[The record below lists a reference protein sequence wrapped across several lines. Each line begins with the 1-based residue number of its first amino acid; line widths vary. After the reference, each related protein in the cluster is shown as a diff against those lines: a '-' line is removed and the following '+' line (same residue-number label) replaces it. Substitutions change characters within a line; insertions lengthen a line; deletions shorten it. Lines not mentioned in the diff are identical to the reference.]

1 MAVTFKDRVVLVT
14 GGSRGLGNAFARCLA
29 QAGAIVAINSS
40 TEDDRG
46 TTQAINDAGGRAI
59 HFPGRVEDSAVLLEK
74 VVLECGRID
83 AIVHN
88 AGFIQDKTLRKMPEE
103 QWDSVMDV
111 HLKTSYKLTKA
122 AWPYFEKQGSGRIVL
137 MSSSA
142 GLYGNFGQANYA
154 SAKMG
159 MYGLAQSIAQEGART
174 NITCNCVSPFGA
186 TEMNSA
192 NFPEAL
198 KTAIKADYVAPLVAY
213 LTHEDCK
220 ESGSMFEASAGSF
233 KKVRWERTVGLNLDP
248 RTDEVSIDVVAENW
262 GQVVDFSETEHP
274 ADMGDSLRLMY
285 ARTMTAE

>member
-1 MAVTFKDRVVLVT
+1 M
-14 GGSRGLGNAFARCLA
+14 
-29 QAGAIVAINSS
+29 
-40 TEDDRG
+40 
-46 TTQAINDAGGRAI
+46 
-59 HFPGRVEDSAVLLEK
+59 LLEK

-159 MYGLAQSIAQEGART
+159 MYGLAQSIAQEGVRT

-192 NFPEAL
+192 NFP
-198 KTAIKADYVAPLVAY
+198 KADYVAPLVAY

-262 GQVVDFSETEHP
+262 DQVVDFSETEHP
-274 ADMGDSLRLMY
+274 SDMGDSLQLMY

>member
-14 GGSRGLGNAFARCLA
+14 GGSRGLA
-29 QAGAIVAINSS
+29 QAGATVAINSS

-142 GLYGNFGQANYA
+142 GLYGNFGQA

-262 GQVVDFSETEHP
+262 DQVVDFSETEHP
-274 ADMGDSLRLMY
+274 SDMGDSLQLMY